1 METNLARARSWLVQQ
16 GDVINWDYRGSPDA
30 YVGASTA
37 GLDLFTYDFMAHPR
51 HSVAGALT
59 RLPLP
64 DNAVDIAVCANF
76 LFAYSEMSDATE
88 TVSAPRLAQAA
99 SSDLLAGVG
108 GTSSSIWPVVHAER
122 RALVEDLV
130 GLEAANITAFTELY
144 RGHPFISIPEVI
156 SEASG
161 DRVLTMTY
169 LDGMDWAAAGCT
181 CHEQKV
187 LDWELGQAGR
197 RWKRQYGLDAIDQI
211 RRRWDA
217 NITAAGRDLYFFVG
231 NQHQHRGSFSVLGT
245 WWPREASSSWGCLAD

>member
-1 METNLARARSWLVQQ
+1 VETNLARARSWLVQQ

-144 RGHPFISIPEVI
+144 RGHPAKWQTALSVAYDLPALMGYDADSPLAEGEVVPHAKARDRQI
-156 SEASG
+156 VVAALVVAIG
-161 DRVLTMTY
+161 CLVGLHRVFRRGGGGLHGHLGARRRGYRAHPVQAGAAQHLGAHPGRVLVAGAGHR
-169 LDGMDWAAAGCT
+169 DG
-181 CHEQKV
+181 
-187 LDWELGQAGR
+187 
-197 RWKRQYGLDAIDQI
+197 
-211 RRRWDA
+211 
-217 NITAAGRDLYFFVG
+217 
-231 NQHQHRGSFSVLGT
+231 
-245 WWPREASSSWGCLAD
+245 

>member
-16 GDVINWDYRGSPDA
+16 DDAINWDYRGSPDA

-130 GLEAANITAFTELY
+130 GLEAAPRHCAL
-144 RGHPFISIPEVI
+144 
-156 SEASG
+156 
-161 DRVLTMTY
+161 
-169 LDGMDWAAAGCT
+169 AGPSVT
-181 CHEQKV
+181 
-187 LDWELGQAGR
+187 LSRIWR
-197 RWKRQYGLDAIDQI
+197 P
-211 RRRWDA
+211 RRRCRVSA
-217 NITAAGRDLYFFVG
+217 
-231 NQHQHRGSFSVLGT
+231 S
-245 WWPREASSSWGCLAD
+245 PASSSGQGSASIESSKHRWPWHANGTPQRR